1 MKNIILIAPPAA
13 GKGTQSKLLCDK
25 YKLAHISTGDLLR
38 AVTTKDDEFSLK
50 VKEIMQSGK
59 LVSDDIVLELLS
71 NRIKEDDCKYGF
83 ILDGFPRNVSQANSY
98 IDMTKKLNIPIGNVI
113 YIDVPKEITKKRI
126 IGRLSCKCGAVYND
140 QIEENKPKVEFT
152 CDLCGSLLN
161 KRSDDNEETFE
172 KRYEEYV
179 KETYPLIEFFE
190 NIGMLHKVNGVESKE
205 NILNEISKI
214 IDRGNL

>member
-38 AVTTKDDEFSLK
+38 TVTTKEDEFSLK

-71 NRIKEDDCKYGF
+71 NRIKESDCKDGF
-83 ILDGFPRNVSQANSY
+83 ILDGFPRNVNQAIRY
-98 IDMTKKLNIPIGNVI
+98 IELTQELDIPVGNII
-113 YIDVPKEITKKRI
+113 YIDVPKDITKKRI

-140 QIEENKPKVEFT
+140 QIEENKPKVEST
-152 CDLCGSLLN
+152 CDICGLHLN

-172 KRYEEYV
+172 KRYEEYI

-190 NIGMLHKVNGVESKE
+190 SKGLLHRVNGVESKE

>member
-13 GKGTQSKLLCDK
+13 GKGTQSQLLCDK

-38 AVTTKDDEFSLK
+38 AVATKDDEFSLK

-71 NRIKEDDCKYGF
+71 NRIKEDDCKEGF
-83 ILDGFPRNVSQANSY
+83 ILDGFPRNVNQAIRY
-98 IDMTKKLNIPIGNVI
+98 IELTQELDIPVGNVI
-113 YIDVPKEITKKRI
+113 YIDVPKDITKKRI

-140 QIEENKPKVEFT
+140 QIEENKPKVEST
-152 CDLCGSLLN
+152 CDVCGSLLN

-172 KRYEEYV
+172 KRYDEYV

-190 NIGMLHKVNGVESKE
+190 SRGLLHKINGVESKE

>member
-71 NRIKEDDCKYGF
+71 NRIKENDCKDGF

-98 IDMTKKLNIPIGNVI
+98 IDMTKKLDIPIGSVI

-140 QIEENKPKVEFT
+140 QIEENKPKKEFT
-152 CDLCGSLLN
+152 CDVCGSLLN

-172 KRYEEYV
+172 KRYDEYV

>member
-38 AVTTKDDEFSLK
+38 EVATKDDEFSLK

-59 LVSDDIVLELLS
+59 LVSDDIVLELLQ
-71 NRIKEDDCKYGF
+71 NRIKENDCKEGF
-83 ILDGFPRNVSQANSY
+83 ILDGFPRNVNQANSY
-98 IDMTKKLNIPIGNVI
+98 IEMTKKLGIPVGNVI

-140 QIEENKPKVEFT
+140 QIEENKPKKELT
-152 CDLCGSLLN
+152 CDLCGKELT
-161 KRSDDNEETFE
+161 KRSDDNSETFE
-172 KRYEEYV
+172 KRYDEYV
-179 KETYPLIEFFE
+179 KETYPLIDFFE
-190 NIGMLHKVNGVESKE
+190 SLGLLYRVNGVDSKE

>member
-71 NRIKEDDCKYGF
+71 NRIKENDCKDGF

-98 IDMTKKLNIPIGNVI
+98 IDMTKKLDIPIGSVI

-140 QIEENKPKVEFT
+140 QIEENKPKKEFT
-152 CDLCGSLLN
+152 CDICGSLLN

-172 KRYEEYV
+172 KRYDEYV

>member
-38 AVTTKDDEFSLK
+38 AVATKEDEFSLK

-59 LVSDDIVLELLS
+59 LVSDDIVLELLQ
-71 NRIKEDDCKYGF
+71 NRIKENDCKDGF

-98 IDMTKKLNIPIGNVI
+98 IDMTKELGIPVGNVI

-126 IGRLSCKCGAVYND
+126 VGRLSCKCGAVYND
-140 QIEENKPKVEFT
+140 QIEENKPKKEFT
-152 CDLCGSLLN
+152 CDLCGETLI

-172 KRYEEYV
+172 KRYNEYV

-190 NIGMLHKVNGVESKE
+190 GLGLLHRVNGVDSKE

>member
-38 AVTTKDDEFSLK
+38 AVATKEDEFSLK

-59 LVSDDIVLELLS
+59 LVSDDIVLELLQ
-71 NRIKEDDCKYGF
+71 NRIKENDCKEGF
-83 ILDGFPRNVSQANSY
+83 ILDGFPRNVNQANSY
-98 IDMTKKLNIPIGNVI
+98 IEMTKELGIPVGNVI

-140 QIEENKPKVEFT
+140 QIEENKPKKELT
-152 CDLCGSLLN
+152 CDLCGKELT
-161 KRSDDNEETFE
+161 KRSDDNSETFE
-172 KRYEEYV
+172 KRYDEYV
-179 KETYPLIEFFE
+179 KETYQLIDFFE
-190 NIGMLHKVNGVESKE
+190 SLGLLYKVNGVDSKE

>member
-59 LVSDDIVLELLS
+59 LVSDDIVLKLLS
-71 NRIKEDDCKYGF
+71 NRIKENDCKDGF

-98 IDMTKKLNIPIGNVI
+98 IDMTKKLDIPIGSVI

-140 QIEENKPKVEFT
+140 QIEENKPKKEFT
-152 CDLCGSLLN
+152 CDICGSLLN

-172 KRYEEYV
+172 KRYDEYV